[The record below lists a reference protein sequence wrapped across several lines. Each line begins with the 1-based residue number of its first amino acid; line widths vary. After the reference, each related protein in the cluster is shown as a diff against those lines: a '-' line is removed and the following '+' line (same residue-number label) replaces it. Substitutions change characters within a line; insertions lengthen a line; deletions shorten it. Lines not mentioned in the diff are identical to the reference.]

1 MRAREMLGARAISST
16 GFPEGMFCRERRL
29 YDSGWDR
36 SAILAAT
43 IGIRLSQIKT
53 EISSC
58 KGWTLSKTFV
68 YIVEHG
74 AHITYCTNSVGR
86 AKRELCRQ
94 PARRGFTQISVF
106 ESLVKLEDGLPR
118 SDHSPAVR
126 TLVARRLST
135 QRRSRN
141 LGTRRVN

>member
-1 MRAREMLGARAISST
+1 MLGARAISST
-16 GFPEGMFCRERRL
+16 GFPEGIFCRERRL

-36 SAILAAT
+36 SAIQATT
-43 IGIRLSQIKT
+43 IGIRLSQIKI

-58 KGWTLSKTFV
+58 KEWALSKIFV
-68 YIVEHG
+68 CIVGHG
-74 AHITYCTNSVGR
+74 AHITYCSNNVGR

-94 PARRGFTQISVF
+94 IARRGSAQIFVF

-118 SDHSPAVR
+118 PDHSPAVR